1 MTTATDLYAAVVGQD
16 RAVQQLRRAAAA
28 PVHAYLLVGPPGST
42 KDEAARA
49 FAAELLGEHAA
60 AAMTGW
66 RWPASTPTSGR
77 WCAPDPPSRP
87 TRRGEVLRLASLAPV
102 EGDRKVLI
110 LHELH
115 LLRPEGAALLLKTI
129 EEPPPSTYFIVLA
142 DFVPPDLVTIASRCV
157 RVELRSIPEALLA
170 DRLVAEGVDAET
182 AVTAAAA
189 AAGDLTRARI
199 LAGDPAL
206 SARRDA
212 FASIP
217 RRLDGTGATVVR
229 LTAEVLD
236 LIDQAAT
243 PLAERQAAEAADL
256 EARAERFGERGSG
269 RKQLEERHRRE
280 LRRHR
285 VDELRS
291 GLGALAGTYRDLL
304 VAGVDPGHGHADTF
318 AGAVDRI
325 HAALE
330 AFERNPN
337 EPLLLQSLLWSLP
350 AAPASSG

>member
-1 MTTATDLYAAVVGQD
+1 MKAATDLYVEVVGQD
-16 RAVQQLRRAAAA
+16 RAVHQLRRAAAA

-49 FAAELLGEHAA
+49 FAAELLGDHAA
-60 AAMTGW
+60 RDDRLALAGEHPDVREVIRTG
-66 RWPASTPTSGR
+66 PAISAEQAR
-77 WCAPDPPSRP
+77 D
-87 TRRGEVLRLASLAPV
+87 VVRLASLAPV

-115 LLRPEGAALLLKTI
+115 LLRPEGAAMLLKTI

-142 DFVPPDLVTIASRCV
+142 DFVPPDLATVASRCV
-157 RVELRSIPEALLA
+157 RIEFRSIPDALLA
-170 DRLVAEGVDAET
+170 DRLLAEGVDAT
-182 AVTAAAA
+182 AAVTAAAA
-189 AAGDLTRARI
+189 AGGDLARARI

-212 FASIP
+212 FSSIP

-236 LIDQAAT
+236 LIEQAAA
-243 PLAERQAAEAADL
+243 PLAERQGAESAELD
-256 EARAERFGERGSG
+256 ARAERFGERGSG

-318 AGAVDRI
+318 ASAVDRI

-330 AFERNPN
+330 ALERNPN

-350 AAPASSG
+350 AAPAARG